1 VLVAVGFVIS
11 VVSAAASIGNLSLS
25 PPFFA
30 KKQLAASIASANIYV
45 EGASLSSPKSSIEG
59 ATAEGETLSDMLP
72 SPELRRYIAQAA
84 RVPVSQLVIDGPVAS
99 DLQRTQQEP
108 TGEKRSNEILAE
120 GDPYRITVDDDYS
133 SPVLDITVQA
143 PTPAGAAA
151 LADGTTTGINNY
163 LTHLENTSGT
173 PQADRLQVTQAQ
185 PATGNAPGHSGIAQV
200 AFLTLLFVFI
210 LWCGLVWA
218 GAALLE
224 HLRVARSPEPA
235 SEVSAALLR
244 SSGSSPV

>member
-1 VLVAVGFVIS
+1 MGVGFLIS
-11 VVSAAASIGNLSLS
+11 VVMAASSIGHLTLS

-30 KKQLAASIASANIYV
+30 KKQLASSIATANIYV
-45 EGASLSSPKSSIEG
+45 DGTTSLSSPKSSIEG
-59 ATAEGETLSDMLP
+59 ATAEGETLGDILP

-84 RVPVSQLVIDGPVAS
+84 RIPFGELVIDGPVAS

-120 GDPYRITVDDDYS
+120 ADAYRITVDDDYA

-143 PTPAGAAA
+143 PTSASAAA
-151 LADGTTTGINNY
+151 LANGTTTGINNY
-163 LTHLENTSGT
+163 LTHLEDISGT
-173 PQADRLQVTQAQ
+173 PRAERLQVSQAQ
-185 PATGNAPGHSGIAQV
+185 PATGNAPGRSGIAQV
-200 AFLTLLFVFI
+200 AFLTFLIMFI

-224 HLRVARSPEPA
+224 HLRAARMA
-235 SEVSAALLR
+235 GATTEVRAARRR
-244 SSGSSPV
+244 SLDSSPL